1 MSDDE
6 RVPEVTPNE
15 LVYSLNVMKLGM
27 ASGRAVTLIDVLK
40 DTGVEVHSRLDN
52 SFLQGINQERLTES

>member
-1 MSDDE
+1 MRWWKGLENYTNVTARSEKMSDDE

-27 ASGRAVTLIDVLK
+27 ASGRAVT
-40 DTGVEVHSRLDN
+40 
-52 SFLQGINQERLTES
+52 